1 MDALQNL
8 VRELVV
14 LVILAVILELLLPEG
29 DLRRYVRMVLG
40 LLIIVAVLQ
49 AAVSF
54 WNRGLADDL
63 SWVTLGQPDREA
75 TREIMRDGERL
86 WQAGQA
92 RALDRYE
99 EGLARQ
105 IKALTGLNQEVA
117 VADVRVR
124 LEESARAGEPG
135 RLKEVVLILDG
146 RRWETEDVPVGAF
159 PEQEPAVDAEALA
172 RLRGLVADFY
182 GLAPEQ
188 VTVRY

>member
-1 MDALQNL
+1 MDALQTL

-29 DLRRYVRMVLG
+29 DLRRYVRVVLG
-40 LLIIVAVLQ
+40 LLIIAAVLQ

-54 WNRGLADDL
+54 WNRDLAADL

-75 TREIMRDGERL
+75 TREIVRDGERL

-92 RALDRYE
+92 RALDEYG

-105 IKALTGLNQEVA
+105 IKALTRLNQEVI
-117 VADVRVR
+117 VADVHVR
-124 LEESARAGEPG
+124 LEQSPRAGEPG
-135 RLKEVVLILDG
+135 RLKEVVLVLDA
-146 RRWETEDVPVGAF
+146 RHWETEDVPVGAF
-159 PEQEPAVDAEALA
+159 PEAEPAVDAEALA

-182 GLAPEQ
+182 GLVPDQ